1 MEYIAYLHK
10 DKKSDFGVSFPDFPG
25 CITAGKTLEEA
36 RSMAGEALLLHIRGM
51 LEDGEAVPE
60 PSTIDDIAKDPA
72 LKNAVAFLVNANIE
86 KTVRINI
93 TARESQIKRIDQLAR
108 RAGISRS
115 AYMVQSS
122 VEPNYLNNIVN
133 LVPKP
138 N

>member
-1 MEYIAYLHK
+1 
-10 DKKSDFGVSFPDFPG
+10 
-25 CITAGKTLEEA
+25 
-36 RSMAGEALLLHIRGM
+36 MAGEALLLHIRGM

-60 PSTIDDIAKDPA
+60 PSTIDNIAKDPA

-115 AYMVQSS
+115 AYKVQSS
-122 VEPNYLNNIVN
+122 AECNYLNNTVN

>member
-1 MEYIAYLHK
+1 
-10 DKKSDFGVSFPDFPG
+10 
-25 CITAGKTLEEA
+25 
-36 RSMAGEALLLHIRGM
+36 MAGEALLLHIRGM

-108 RAGISRS
+108 RAGMSRS

-122 VEPNYLNNIVN
+122 VEGINSKITAR
-133 LVPKP
+133 
-138 N
+138 